1 MDNRQRQIDMV
12 AKALE
17 LGITAP
23 DSRRSG
29 QAAAMA
35 EEFSVGLDETEIAM
49 CKMMAL
55 ENIMGISDNKT
66 VNVV

>member
-1 MDNRQRQIDMV
+1 MTNRQRQIDMV
-12 AKALE
+12 TKALE

-29 QAAAMA
+29 QAVAMA

-55 ENIMGISDNKT
+55 ENVMGISDNKT

>member
-1 MDNRQRQIDMV
+1 MTNRQRQIDMV

-23 DSRRSG
+23 DSRRSAK
-29 QAAAMA
+29 AAAMA
-35 EEFSVGLDETEIAM
+35 EEFSAGLDETEIAM

>member
-1 MDNRQRQIDMV
+1 MTNRQRQIDMV

-29 QAAAMA
+29 QV
-35 EEFSVGLDETEIAM
+35 EEFSAGLDETEIAM